1 MATIR
6 PMGLEDVPYAVPV
19 AMAAFADEVPDPRE
33 PAQGMTSGDGAA
45 IRQRHFVTHYPGGA
59 WVAEQ
64 DGAIVGVA
72 LALRHVGSRRDDRGY
87 WGLSLLVVRPDLQ
100 ARGVGRQLLDA
111 ALSLARPGD
120 AKVIISSTDPR
131 AMRRYAAVG
140 LELHPTVRAIGA
152 VDPAR
157 LPPFPDVVLGGAAD
171 LGGSRRD
178 RPHGA
183 RLVYAAPTTRP
194 RWPRAARS
202 RSSPAAAT
210 PGSCSGVRWRCTPVT
225 RMRRSSCWPRR
236 CRASARPTPRPN
248 SEVLWLRAGMDWA
261 TRTCL
266 AAGMALQ
273 PYGPVFTSD
282 VTLSRLLIPNGAY
295 L

>member
-19 AMAAFADEVPDPRE
+19 AVAAFADEVPDPRE

-72 LALRHVGSRRDDRGY
+72 LALRHVGSRHDDRGY

-171 LGGSRRD
+171 LGDLDTIDRTVRGWLRGPDHQAALAAGCTLALVPGRGYAWIVQRR
-178 RPHGA
+178 PLAVHA
-183 RLVYAAPTTRP
+183 RDEDAAVQLL
-194 RWPRAARS
+194 
-202 RSSPAAAT
+202 AT
-210 PGSCSGVRWRCTPVT
+210 ALSGIGTPD
-225 RMRRSSCWPRR
+225 PE
-236 CRASARPTPRPN
+236 PN

-266 AAGMALQ
+266 TAGMALQ